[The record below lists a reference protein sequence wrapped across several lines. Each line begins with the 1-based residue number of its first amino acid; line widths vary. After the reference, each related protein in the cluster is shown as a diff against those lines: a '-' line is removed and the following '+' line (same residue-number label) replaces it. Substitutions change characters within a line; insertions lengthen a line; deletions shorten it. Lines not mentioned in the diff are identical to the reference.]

1 MKRIVKII
9 SKLVLLTLLILTSN
23 ISIYAQTEEN
33 ITLPEVFPTE
43 DAVWVILVT
52 QTEWYGDSHKSTTY
66 KSSYYLL
73 GDTIIE
79 NKKYSKLYS
88 IYGELDSLKVKSCD
102 FYTENQLYV
111 GAIRVEGE
119 KVYLRP
125 YEVIYCYGEE
135 ICPHIW
141 GIDYGGYPYYYDE
154 DIDYSFFEEDILMY
168 DFGVEESERLYIE
181 NYPSL
186 CRHFLAMGIIKGEK
200 KGPHS
205 WIKGIG
211 STGGLW
217 FNYDFFPMGGEGV
230 LRSLKSFH
238 YKGKQFYPTEESGIN
253 ESIADTP
260 KAKAYVSNGVLY
272 IGNADG
278 INSVEVYD
286 ATGKV
291 ITSANANGET
301 STQIALP
308 STIKGVIMVKVNNE
322 VIKVAI

>member
-1 MKRIVKII
+1 MKRIAKII

-238 YKGKQFYPTEESGIN
+238 YKGKQFYPAEESGIN
-253 ESIADTP
+253 ESIADIPQT
-260 KAKAYVSNGVLY
+260 KAYVSDGVLY
-272 IGNADG
+272 IESAED
-278 INSVEVYD
+278 INSVTVYD
-286 ATGKV
+286 AMGKI
-291 ITSANANGET
+291 ITSGTYSNA
-301 STQIALP
+301 SLQIPLP
-308 STIKGVIMVKVNNE
+308 TTLKGVVMVKVNNE
-322 VIKVAI
+322 VVKVICE

>member
-1 MKRIVKII
+1 MKRVNKII
-9 SKLVLLTLLILTSN
+9 KNFVLLALFTTSN

-125 YEVIYCYGEE
+125 YEVIYCFGEE
-135 ICPHIW
+135 MCPHIL

-205 WIKGIG
+205 WDR
-211 STGGLW
+211 L
-217 FNYDFFPMGGEGV
+217 N
-230 LRSLKSFH
+230 RR
-238 YKGKQFYPTEESGIN
+238 
-253 ESIADTP
+253 
-260 KAKAYVSNGVLY
+260 
-272 IGNADG
+272 
-278 INSVEVYD
+278 
-286 ATGKV
+286 
-291 ITSANANGET
+291 
-301 STQIALP
+301 
-308 STIKGVIMVKVNNE
+308 IMV
-322 VIKVAI
+322 